1 VKLLYL
7 NHNVV
12 HTGTFVRAA
21 HLARELAGAGHDV
34 TLVTTHSTGRLQ
46 GAEREWCGVR
56 IVEAPDLLPGA
67 ARTGWDAWNT
77 AWRMRRL
84 AAERFDLVHAFDSR
98 PAVIF
103 PALAVHRRCAAPLFM
118 DWADW
123 WGRGGTIEERSGWI
137 VRTFFGPVETWFEE
151 AFRKSATAHTAI
163 ADSLRER
170 CIGLGAPAD
179 RVTWLPN
186 GCVPPATDS
195 APTPV
200 EARARLGLPDG
211 RLVLHLGVAFPADA
225 DFLFSAFRRVRQAV
239 PGARLALVGRFA
251 SPVPADLAGAVVRT
265 GFVDEATLRLWLAAA
280 DAGVIILRDTIASRG
295 RWPGKLSDYLSGGV
309 PIAMPAVGPA
319 ATRLG
324 RAGAAL
330 LTDATPAA
338 LGDAVVRLLDEP
350 ETRSR
355 LASNALALAGGE
367 LAWAAVA
374 RRLMDFYA
382 ECGVLGMRPRGSATT
397 PEPAQ
402 AAPAA
407 GGAAP
412 T

>member
-1 VKLLYL
+1 MRLLYL

-21 HLARELAGAGHDV
+21 HLARELASAGHEV
-34 TLVTTHSTGRLQ
+34 TLVTTHSTGRLR

-56 IVEAPDLLPGA
+56 IIEAPDLLPGA
-67 ARTGWDAWNT
+67 ARNGWDGWNT
-77 AWRMRRL
+77 AWRVRRL

-98 PAVIF
+98 PAVIL
-103 PALAVHRRCAAPLFM
+103 PALAVHRRCAAPLVM

-123 WGRGGTIEERSGWI
+123 WGRGGTIEERSGWA

-151 AFRKSATAHTAI
+151 AFRRSATAHTVI

-170 CIGLGAPAD
+170 CIGLGAAAD

-186 GCVPPATDS
+186 GCTPPAEHG
-195 APTPV
+195 APAQA
-200 EARARLGLPDG
+200 EARAQLGLPDG
-211 RLVLHLGVAFPADA
+211 PLVLHLGVAFPADA
-225 DFLFSAFRRVRQAV
+225 EFLFAAFRRVRLAV
-239 PGARLALVGRFA
+239 PDARLALVGRFA
-251 SPVPADLAGAVVRT
+251 SLIPADLAGAVVRT
-265 GFVDEATLRLWLAAA
+265 GFVDDATLRLWLAAA
-280 DAGVIILRDTIASRG
+280 DAGVLVLRDTIASRG

-330 LTDATPAA
+330 LSDPTPVA
-338 LGDAVVRLLDEP
+338 LGEAVLRLLDEP

-355 LASNALALAGGE
+355 LAANSHALAVGE
-367 LAWAAVA
+367 LAWATVA
-374 RRLMDFYA
+374 RRLMDFY
-382 ECGVLGMRPRGSATT
+382 EDCGIAGMRPTRASST
-397 PEPAQ
+397 PAH
-402 AAPAA
+402 AAVAPAP
-407 GGAAP
+407 GGAAA